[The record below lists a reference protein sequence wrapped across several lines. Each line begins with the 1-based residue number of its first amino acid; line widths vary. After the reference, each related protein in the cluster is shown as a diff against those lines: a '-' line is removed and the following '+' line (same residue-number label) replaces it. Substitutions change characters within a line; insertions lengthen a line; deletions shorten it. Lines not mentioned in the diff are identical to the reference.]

1 MSTSKNLTYWYDEQ
15 IKRYLGQLIRIFS
28 HFQVREYTRDG
39 ASFNRVPCRY
49 ADASRMVSHIMARQ
63 SENVVASLPMIAL
76 SIQTIQIAR
85 DRAQEPFFQDTR
97 QVAER
102 EFDRGQ
108 DEYTQNQGNLYTT
121 QRYMPVPY
129 NITLQ
134 VDILTSNTDSKLQI
148 FEQIMVLFNPSLQ
161 LQSNDNPLDWSN
173 IFEVEL
179 TDIQW
184 SNRTQPVGTDDVLDI
199 GSLTFQVPIWIS
211 PPAKVK
217 RQSVIQR
224 IVTDI
229 YKVVDVKELD
239 LGSDIYDFFEPLK
252 EDGRNIVVPENLR
265 VDITPTGAFLQTLGG
280 QPADWQSV
288 IDLAG
293 GPGELRAV
301 SRLEVNASNDVK
313 DLTNL
318 IIGSVSQDTEQTDRL
333 IFTLDTDTLPSN
345 TIDSVLR
352 IINPDTSSPS
362 NGLPSAEL
370 GQRYLFASGT
380 QTGTPWGVIANGNDI
395 VEYDGAEWVVVFDSL
410 QAQQQEWVLN
420 QFTGQ
425 QFKWTGSEWISSWQG
440 TYNPGYWRLLL

>member
-102 EFDRGQ
+102 EFDRGTN
-108 DEYTQNQGNLYTT
+108 EYTQNQGNLYTT

-229 YKVVDVKELD
+229 YNVVDVKELD
-239 LGSDIYDFFEPLK
+239 LSNDIYDFFEPVK

-265 VDITPTGAFLQTLGG
+265 VDITPSGAFLQTLSG

-288 IDLAG
+288 IALAG

-313 DLTNL
+313 DLSNL
-318 IIGSVSQDTEQTDRL
+318 IIGGVSLDTEQADRL

-345 TIDSVLR
+345 TIGSVLR
-352 IINPDTSSPS
+352 IINPDASSPG
-362 NGLPSAEL
+362 NGLPPAEL
-370 GQRYLFASGT
+370 GQRYLFAAGT
-380 QTGTPWGVIANGNDI
+380 QTGSPWGVIANGDDI

-410 QAQQQEWVLN
+410 QVQQQEWALN

>member
-1 MSTSKNLTYWYDEQ
+1 MSTNKNLTYWYDEQ

-39 ASFNRVPCRY
+39 VSYNRVPCRY

-63 SENVVASLPMIAL
+63 SENVIASAPMIAL

-85 DRAQEPFFQDTR
+85 ERTQEPFFQDTR

-102 EFDRGQ
+102 EFDRSEGQ
-108 DEYTQNQGNLYTT
+108 YTEKQGNLYTT

-134 VDILTSNTDSKLQI
+134 VDILTTNTDSKLQL

-173 IFEVEL
+173 IFEVEM

-184 SNRTQPVGTDDVLDI
+184 SNRTQPVGTDEVLDI
-199 GSLTFQVPIWIS
+199 GTMTFQVPVWIS

-217 RQSVIQR
+217 RQSVIER
-224 IVTDI
+224 IITDI
-229 YKVVDVKELD
+229 YSVVDVQDLD
-239 LGSDIYDFFEPLK
+239 LGNDIYDFFDPVK

-265 VDITPTGAFLQTLGG
+265 VDITPAGAFLQTLGG

-301 SRLEVNASNDVK
+301 SRLELNASNDIK
-313 DLTNL
+313 DLNNL
-318 IIGSVSQDTEQTDRL
+318 IIGGISRDPNQSDRL

-345 TIDSVLR
+345 TIGNVFG
-352 IINPDTSSPS
+352 IIDPGVSSPGV
-362 NGLPSAEL
+362 GLPPAEL
-370 GQRYLFASGT
+370 GQRYLFAAGT
-380 QTGTPWGVIANGNDI
+380 EAGTPWGVIADDNDI
-395 VEYDGAEWVVVFDSL
+395 VEYDGAEWTVVFKSADVD
-410 QAQQQEWVLN
+410 EEVWVQN
-420 QFTGQ
+420 DFTGQ
-425 QFKWTGSEWISSWQG
+425 QFKWTGTEWISSWQG
-440 TYNPGYWRLLL
+440 TYNQGYWRLLL